1 MQAAVDIFVNLLKNA
16 WGIIVSFIVVAV
28 ALGIAYRVLG
38 LAGASMLGSRY
49 VVAEAVTAIV
59 TLIALALLAFVG
71 VPRLVELAT
80 ESVPRNAGIS
90 CSNTEDNS
98 PLIQLSDIV
107 AQLII
112 AIGAVRMLFAFA
124 KGIAS
129 AAVGSSGQMA
139 QALIESGGV
148 VLAALLASAVVP
160 IVGVFLGGCHLV
172 PLPNMPF
179 TLPTTTLAIFP
190 TLIIFSTQR
199 RSDE

>member
-16 WGIIVSFIVVAV
+16 WGIIVSFIVVAA

-38 LAGASMLGSRY
+38 LAGASLLGSRY
-49 VVAEAVTAIV
+49 IVTEAVTAIV
-59 TLIALALLAFVG
+59 TLIALALLAFIG

-90 CSNTEDNS
+90 CSNTVDNS
-98 PLIQLSDIV
+98 PLIQLADIV

-148 VLAALLASAVVP
+148 VLAALLPVQLFPLLAYFWGAV
-160 IVGVFLGGCHLV
+160 IWSRYQTCRSRL
-172 PLPNMPF
+172 PLQHPLF
-179 TLPTTTLAIFP
+179 Y
-190 TLIIFSTQR
+190 R
-199 RSDE
+199 H